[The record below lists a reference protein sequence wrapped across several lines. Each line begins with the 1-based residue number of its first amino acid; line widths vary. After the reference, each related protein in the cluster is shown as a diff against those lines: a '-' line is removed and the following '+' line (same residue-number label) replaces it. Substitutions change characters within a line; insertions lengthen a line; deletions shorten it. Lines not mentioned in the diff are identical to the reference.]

1 MCVFWEDTTQFF
13 VVLVPSR
20 KVVFSSL
27 QTISLN
33 KTFLQVCCQKYVR
46 SKNQLPAF
54 SSKHVMGSAEGWLPR
69 KDKLKDLSRCALVS
83 TGSGVDISA
92 NNVDLLH
99 LASQ

>member
-1 MCVFWEDTTQFF
+1 
-13 VVLVPSR
+13 
-20 KVVFSSL
+20 
-27 QTISLN
+27 
-33 KTFLQVCCQKYVR
+33 
-46 SKNQLPAF
+46 
-54 SSKHVMGSAEGWLPR
+54 MGSAEGWLPR